1 MKELPHDYLAERS
14 LLGCLIIDGGSFD
27 QVIDLSL
34 AREDFYHPHYGHIYE
49 AIREVQIKNLPIDFV
64 TVCARLAD
72 RGILDQLGHDE
83 ERGQSFIL
91 RLIEDQASSANVFY
105 YARLVKE
112 KSLLRKIIIMA
123 QRIAE
128 DGQRPMEDTR
138 EFLSQIESYFYKLS
152 NEVRV
157 GGVKKL
163 ATCLKENLQELA
175 DPQRKPGELLG
186 ISTGFRYLDEKLLG
200 MRAGQLIIVAARPGM
215 GKTSFGLNIAVHV
228 AKQVGLPVAIF
239 SFEML
244 AHELSMRI
252 LSHDA
257 KIDSKKLR
265 MKDFH
270 EMDLKNLAVSFEKLS
285 SLPIFIEDSGFLT
298 IQDIQSSCRKIRSE
312 HGLGLVLID
321 YVQLM
326 KANASIQSR
335 EQQISEI
342 SRGLKH
348 LAKELECPV
357 MALSQLNRGVESRT
371 EKRPMVSDLRESG
384 SLEQDADVVC
394 LIYRDDFYFPE
405 SKEKGIAEIIIGK
418 NRAGETG
425 TVKLAW
431 KGSYTSFTNLVP
443 EGSHGV

>member
-1 MKELPHDYLAERS
+1 LKELPHDYLSEKS
-14 LLGCLIIDGGSFD
+14 LLGCLILDGSSFD
-27 QVIDLSL
+27 QISDLSL
-34 AREDFYHPHYGHIYE
+34 ARDDFHHPHYGLIYE
-49 AIREVQIKNLPIDFV
+49 TISEVHGRNLPLDFV
-64 TVCARLAD
+64 TVCARLSD
-72 RGILDQLGHDE
+72 KGILDQIGHGD

-91 RLIEDQASSANVFY
+91 RLIEDQASTANIYY
-105 YARLVKE
+105 YAKLVKE
-112 KSLLRKIIIMA
+112 KSLLRKIILMA
-123 QRIAE
+123 QKIAE
-128 DGQRPMEDTR
+128 DGQRPIEDTK
-138 EFLSQIESYFYKLS
+138 EFLYQVESFFYKLS

-163 ATCLKENLQELA
+163 SNCLKENLQELA
-175 DPQRKPGELLG
+175 DPERKPGELLG
-186 ISTGFRYLDEKLLG
+186 ISTGFKILDEKLLG
-200 MRAGQLIIVAARPGM
+200 MRGGQLIIVAARPGM
-215 GKTSFGLNIAVHV
+215 GKTSFGLNIASHV
-228 AKQVGLPVAIF
+228 AKHVGLPVIIF

-244 AHELSMRI
+244 AHELSMRL

-257 KIDSKKLR
+257 KIDAKKLR

-270 EMDLKNLAVSFEKLS
+270 EVDLKNLAVSFEKLS
-285 SLPIFIEDSGFLT
+285 SLPMFIEDSGFLT
-298 IQDIQSSCRKIRSE
+298 IHDIQSTCRKIKAE
-312 HGLGLVLID
+312 HGLGLVVID

-326 KANASIQSR
+326 KTNASISSR

-394 LIYRDDFYFPE
+394 LIYRDEFYFPE
-405 SKEKGIAEIIIGK
+405 SKDQGIAEIIIGK

-431 KGSYTSFTNLVP
+431 KGKYTSFANLIP
-443 EGSHGV
+443 DGSYGG